1 MGSEQ
6 FQSSLEN
13 TDGIFS
19 LVIPFVIDMMNSVHN
34 LPTNLPIDFTDK
46 IYSFAN
52 SVGKNGTSLFFLLYF
67 NYFFSTVI
75 PSVNTKEIFM
85 SVKSVGNLPTKIFH
99 RYFRLY
105 LSIFLVVSLILTK
118 LIR

>member
-13 TDGIFS
+13 TDGIFP
-19 LVIPFVIDMMNSVHN
+19 LVIPFVIDMMNSVHS

-75 PSVNTKEIFM
+75 PSVNTKGIFM
-85 SVKSVGNLPTKIFH
+85 SVKSVGNLPTKIFYL
-99 RYFRLY
+99 YFRLY